1 MSSGRPTAVVIAPG
15 RGSYT
20 AAEQGALRRHDAD
33 PELRDLAQ
41 GWIATFDAERESAG
55 LPLLRDL
62 DQPPFRPATH
72 LKGENASALIYATSF
87 LDSLALRAHFDIV
100 GVGGNSL
107 GWYSAL
113 GVAGALPPEHAH
125 RLIQTM
131 ARLQAGVAG
140 GQILYPRIDE
150 STWLPDAEL
159 EAALEGT
166 LHAVRASHGD
176 EALARSIELG
186 GYAVL
191 AGTEAGIQAA
201 LATLPPLERGAKKY
215 PLRLAMHGP
224 FHTSLLREVSARAL
238 EELAELPWSA
248 PELPLVDG
256 RGFLW
261 SPWSADP
268 QALCEYTLGHQV
280 TETFDY
286 SATVRVLLREFAP
299 DVVILL
305 GPGNPLG
312 GPTAQVLLREGW
324 RGMRTR
330 ADFDAV
336 QKSERKAL
344 VSYGLEAERARVA
357 LLPR

>member
-1 MSSGRPTAVVIAPG
+1 MSERRPSAVVIAPG

-20 AAEQGALRRHDAD
+20 AAEQGALHRHDAD
-33 PELRDLAQ
+33 PELRDLARA
-41 GWIATFDAERESAG
+41 WIATFDAEREAAG
-55 LPLLRDL
+55 LAPIAVL

-72 LKGENASALIYATSF
+72 LKGENASALIYAAGF
-87 LDSLALRAHFDIV
+87 LDALALRARFDIV

-107 GWYSAL
+107 GWYTAL

-131 ARLQAGVAG
+131 ARLQTGVAG
-140 GQILYPRIDE
+140 GQLLYPRIDE

-159 EAALEGT
+159 EAAIEHT
-166 LHAVRASHGD
+166 IHAVRATHGT
-176 EALARSIELG
+176 EALAHSIALG

-191 AGTEAGIQAA
+191 AGTETGIQAA
-201 LATLPPLERGAKKY
+201 IATLPPLERGAKKY
-215 PLRLAMHGP
+215 PLRLALHGP
-224 FHTSLLREVSARAL
+224 FHTSLLREVSERAFD
-238 EELAELPWSA
+238 ELVDLPWSA
-248 PELPLVDG
+248 PEVPLVDG

-268 QALCEYTLGHQV
+268 RALCEYTLGHQV

-286 SATVRVLLREFAP
+286 SATVRVLLRELAP

-312 GPTAQVLLREGW
+312 GPTAQVMLREGW

-330 ADFDAV
+330 ADFDAA
-336 QKSERKAL
+336 QRGEAKPL
-344 VSYGLEAERARVA
+344 VSYGLEAERARLA
-357 LLPR
+357 ALPR